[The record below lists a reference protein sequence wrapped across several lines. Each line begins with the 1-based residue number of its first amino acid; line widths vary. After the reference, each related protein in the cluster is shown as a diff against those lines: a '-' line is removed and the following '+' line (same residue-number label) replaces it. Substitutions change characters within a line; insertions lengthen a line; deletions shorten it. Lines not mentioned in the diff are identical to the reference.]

1 MSLISKRDRSV
12 RASGTG
18 GGGGGDDGS
27 DGLHTRMPPGEVA
40 ATPPPATEPEPAP
53 PAETRK
59 AV

>member
-12 RASGTG
+12 RASGT
-18 GGGGGDDGS
+18 GGGGDDGS

-40 ATPPPATEPEPAP
+40 ATPPPATEPKPAP

>member
-1 MSLISKRDRSV
+1 V